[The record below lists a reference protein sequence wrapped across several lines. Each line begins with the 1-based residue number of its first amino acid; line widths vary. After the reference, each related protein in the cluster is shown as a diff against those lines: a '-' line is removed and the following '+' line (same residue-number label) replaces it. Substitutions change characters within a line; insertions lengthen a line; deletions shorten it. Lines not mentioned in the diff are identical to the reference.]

1 MREAVA
7 ARGHGV
13 AQMRRTTGALIVA
26 VLVLM
31 VCLPAQIGQSPKQA
45 LSPQMYSTLKG
56 DSDKLDS
63 VISDQHMMIVQ
74 HARIVEKLI
83 VQHARIVEKLDV
95 LIPIIS
101 ASTMHLTAL
110 DQRVSTLETRFDR
123 HEAGQVTQPTS
134 IAVLETKVDGLVWLA
149 RAIAGLVIASLGAG
163 FLWFRR
169 QINEQVRGMVRGGV
183 QHQETITRLEDIAA
197 KSDKA
202 HDAAAKGMELASEG
216 RTEAKRARETLD
228 TVVLRME
235 NGK

>member
-1 MREAVA
+1 
-7 ARGHGV
+7 
-13 AQMRRTTGALIVA
+13 MRRTTGALIVA

-74 HARIVEKLI
+74 HARIV
-83 VQHARIVEKLDV
+83 ARIVEKLDV

-101 ASTMHLTAL
+101 ANTMQLTAL

-235 NGK
+235 NGAERG

>member
-1 MREAVA
+1 
-7 ARGHGV
+7 
-13 AQMRRTTGALIVA
+13 MRRTTGALIVA

-74 HARIVEKLI
+74 HARV
-83 VQHARIVEKLDV
+83 VEKLDV

-123 HEAGQVTQPTS
+123 HEAGQVTQPTT

-228 TVVLRME
+228 TVVLLME
-235 NGK
+235 NGAERG

>member
-1 MREAVA
+1 M
-7 ARGHGV
+7 
-13 AQMRRTTGALIVA
+13 AQTRRTTGALIVA

-74 HARIVEKLI
+74 HARV
-83 VQHARIVEKLDV
+83 VEKLDV

-123 HEAGQVTQPTS
+123 HEAGQVTQPTT

-228 TVVLRME
+228 TVVLLME
-235 NGK
+235 NGAERG

>member
-13 AQMRRTTGALIVA
+13 AQTRRTTGALIVA

-56 DSDKLDS
+56 DSDKVDS

-74 HARIVEKLI
+74 HARIV
-83 VQHARIVEKLDV
+83 ARIVEKLDV

-101 ASTMHLTAL
+101 ANTMHLTAL

-235 NGK
+235 NGAERG

>member
-13 AQMRRTTGALIVA
+13 AQTRRTTGALIVA

-74 HARIVEKLI
+74 Y
-83 VQHARIVEKLDV
+83 ARIVEKLDV

-101 ASTMHLTAL
+101 ANTMHLTAL